1 MSDNVF
7 VITRRRILGIHDAK
21 YKYMMARMSFAQDIE
36 AAIYMLLLWGTQFV
50 GRIVVKVDPV

>member
-1 MSDNVF
+1 MADYVF
-7 VITRRRILGIHDAK
+7 VMTRRRILGIHDAN

-36 AAIYMLLLWGTQFV
+36 TAIYMLLLWGTHFV